1 MQGDQGRK
9 CLQMRGQ
16 STLVAPVYT
25 GVSLLL
31 SWIYL
36 VFYAASAGIEASA
49 PVSLMSSSYMAS
61 AVVMAATVLVIAF
74 APIDRLS
81 FLTAN
86 ATKVVTPLGLSGSTA
101 LLIGGGI
108 SQNPVLLI
116 AGGVLTGVFSG
127 IMAQQWVLAYRR
139 VSLKSSICSFP
150 ALMVMAVGICMT
162 VMYLPRWVLYMVAV
176 VLPVVSEFMFH
187 WVRLELFPIVAVEGG
202 PKDKPLNFLLLLL
215 PIALCYL
222 ASGFLDYFSD
232 ESYYTFAFYAF
243 CAFIPFVLASCF
255 AFVVERRSV
264 AHSVL
269 IPVAFLVVMM
279 VPIFSLHN
287 YLPTAQFISIGELGL
302 EVVIFIVAVAFSEFF
317 SLSSP
322 KVYALVRT
330 CATVFNTVGW
340 YIAKFVED
348 SYSQIA
354 SVQASLLVVFIGI
367 EVLAVAL
374 IVAIVKAQKG
384 MVAQG
389 DGDEDDDEADEG
401 GRRGDA
407 EAAADA
413 VVERGGDASIAVDG
427 AAGAGRLRDAAA
439 VAGADAVLQ
448 ADSDAAALSA
458 ATGSEALAGMQGV
471 GAAAAVPAMDSAAV
485 ARDNMAAV
493 APELDAAQAQQLLFE
508 RCCKEV
514 AHDFELSNREIDVL
528 ALLARGYSAARIQKE
543 LYIAAGTVNYHT
555 RNIYGKLGVHS
566 KQEVIDLM
574 TSRMR
579 GQGM

>member
-1 MQGDQGRK
+1 M
-9 CLQMRGQ
+9 QMRGQ

-108 SQNPVLLI
+108 SQSLVLLI

-458 ATGSEALAGMQGV
+458 ATGSEALAGMQDAGV
-471 GAAAAVPAMDSAAV
+471 VASVPAMDSAAV

>member
-1 MQGDQGRK
+1 
-9 CLQMRGQ
+9 MRGQ

-61 AVVMAATVLVIAF
+61 AVVMSATVLVIAF

-108 SQNPVLLI
+108 SQSLVLLI

-162 VMYLPRWVLYMVAV
+162 VMYLPRWVLYVVAV

-279 VPIFSLHN
+279 VPIFSLHD

-384 MVAQG
+384 MGAQG
-389 DGDEDDDEADEG
+389 DDDEGDDGADEG
-401 GRRGDA
+401 GKRGDIG
-407 EAAADA
+407 AAAAA
-413 VVERGGDASIAVDG
+413 VVGRGGNAAIAVDS
-427 AAGAGRLRDAAA
+427 AAGTGRLRDTAA
-439 VAGADAVLQ
+439 VVGVDAALQ

-458 ATGSEALAGMQGV
+458 TTGGEALAGQQVAGV
-471 GAAAAVPAMDSAAV
+471 AAAVPATDGAAV
-485 ARDNMAAV
+485 ARDMTVAA

-514 AHDFELSNREIDVL
+514 ARDFELSNREIDVL

-574 TSRMR
+574 ANRMR

>member
-1 MQGDQGRK
+1 M
-9 CLQMRGQ
+9 QMRGQ

>member
-1 MQGDQGRK
+1 M
-9 CLQMRGQ
+9 QMRGQ

-108 SQNPVLLI
+108 SQSLVLLI

>member
-1 MQGDQGRK
+1 M
-9 CLQMRGQ
+9 QMRGQ

-108 SQNPVLLI
+108 SQSLVLLI

-354 SVQASLLVVFIGI
+354 SV
-367 EVLAVAL
+367 
-374 IVAIVKAQKG
+374 
-384 MVAQG
+384 
-389 DGDEDDDEADEG
+389 
-401 GRRGDA
+401 
-407 EAAADA
+407 
-413 VVERGGDASIAVDG
+413 
-427 AAGAGRLRDAAA
+427 
-439 VAGADAVLQ
+439 
-448 ADSDAAALSA
+448 
-458 ATGSEALAGMQGV
+458 
-471 GAAAAVPAMDSAAV
+471 
-485 ARDNMAAV
+485 
-493 APELDAAQAQQLLFE
+493 
-508 RCCKEV
+508 
-514 AHDFELSNREIDVL
+514 
-528 ALLARGYSAARIQKE
+528 
-543 LYIAAGTVNYHT
+543 
-555 RNIYGKLGVHS
+555 
-566 KQEVIDLM
+566 
-574 TSRMR
+574 
-579 GQGM
+579 

>member
-1 MQGDQGRK
+1 M
-9 CLQMRGQ
+9 QMRGQ

-61 AVVMAATVLVIAF
+61 AVVMSATVLVIAF

-108 SQNPVLLI
+108 SQSLVLLI

-162 VMYLPRWVLYMVAV
+162 VMYLPRWVLYVVAV

-348 SYSQIA
+348 SYNQIA

-384 MVAQG
+384 MGAQ
-389 DGDEDDDEADEG
+389 DDNDEGDDEADEG
-401 GRRGDA
+401 AKRGDIG
-407 EAAADA
+407 AAAAA
-413 VVERGGDASIAVDG
+413 VVGRGGNAAMAVDS
-427 AAGAGRLRDAAA
+427 AAGTGRLRDAAA
-439 VAGADAVLQ
+439 VVGAGAALQ
-448 ADSDAAALSA
+448 ADSDAAAPSA
-458 ATGSEALAGMQGV
+458 ATGGEALAGRQGTGV
-471 GAAAAVPAMDSAAV
+471 AAAVPAMDGAAV
-485 ARDNMAAV
+485 ARDMTAAA

-514 AHDFELSNREIDVL
+514 ARDFELSNREIDVL

-574 TSRMR
+574 ANRMR

>member
-1 MQGDQGRK
+1 
-9 CLQMRGQ
+9 MRGQ

-108 SQNPVLLI
+108 SQSLVLLI

-264 AHSVL
+264 AHSVF

-413 VVERGGDASIAVDG
+413 AAAGAGRGGNAAMVVDG

-458 ATGSEALAGMQGV
+458 ATGSEALAGLQGA
-471 GAAAAVPAMDSAAV
+471 GAAAAMPAMDGAAV
-485 ARDNMAAV
+485 AHDMTAAV

-508 RCCKEV
+508 RCCKEI
-514 AHDFELSNREIDVL
+514 ARDFELSNREIDVL

>member
-1 MQGDQGRK
+1 
-9 CLQMRGQ
+9 MRGQ

-108 SQNPVLLI
+108 SQSLVLLI

-413 VVERGGDASIAVDG
+413 AAAGAGRGGNAAMVVDG

-458 ATGSEALAGMQGV
+458 ATGSEALAGLQGA
-471 GAAAAVPAMDSAAV
+471 GAAAAMPAMDGAAV
-485 ARDNMAAV
+485 AHDMTAAV

-508 RCCKEV
+508 RCCKEI
-514 AHDFELSNREIDVL
+514 ARDFELSNREIDVL

>member
-1 MQGDQGRK
+1 M
-9 CLQMRGQ
+9 QMRGQ

-61 AVVMAATVLVIAF
+61 AVVMATTVLVIAF

-108 SQNPVLLI
+108 SQSLVLLI

-264 AHSVL
+264 AHSVF

-389 DGDEDDDEADEG
+389 DDDEDDEGEEGDEG
-401 GRRGDA
+401 GKRGDA
-407 EAAADA
+407 GVAADA
-413 VVERGGDASIAVDG
+413 A
-427 AAGAGRLRDAAA
+427 AAGAGRGGNAAIAVGSAAGTGRLRDAAA
-439 VAGADAVLQ
+439 FVGADAALQ
-448 ADSDAAALSA
+448 ADSDATALSA
-458 ATGSEALAGMQGV
+458 ATGSEALAGLQGAGV
-471 GAAAAVPAMDSAAV
+471 AAAVPAMDGAAV

-514 AHDFELSNREIDVL
+514 ARDFELSNREIDVL

>member
-1 MQGDQGRK
+1 M
-9 CLQMRGQ
+9 QMRGQ

-108 SQNPVLLI
+108 SQNLVLLI